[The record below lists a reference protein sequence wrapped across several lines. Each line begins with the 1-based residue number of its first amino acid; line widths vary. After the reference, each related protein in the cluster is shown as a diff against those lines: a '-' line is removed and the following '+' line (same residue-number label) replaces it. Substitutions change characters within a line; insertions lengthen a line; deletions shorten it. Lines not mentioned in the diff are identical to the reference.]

1 MSGRDFALNIE
12 RWVLYGHINIAEDT
26 EGVHFVDKKMQGHV
40 QEVMAEYDK
49 DTKDLER
56 KLNETVKAVAMSEFR
71 KGLEALQDAAR
82 KKLASRAMF
91 WNYTLAKSP
100 LEKHL
105 GVVIDARVNELTR
118 LYTGAALMRLTAAA
132 AKSKVDFLAGLKA
145 ARPRDYLKEA
155 VQQAISK
162 KPPKAGAPDY
172 KALTAAVHALVRAG
186 DQAVTRE
193 ARFAELERDRIGA
206 QYLEEHRR
214 WLTALEDVVL
224 FAHKTLRKA
233 AESSASSCSE
243 SKLKDVGAGN
253 TSTHSP
259 VPQC

>member
-1 MSGRDFALNIE
+1 MVRGAL
-12 RWVLYGHINIAEDT
+12 
-26 EGVHFVDKKMQGHV
+26 
-40 QEVMAEYDK
+40 
-49 DTKDLER
+49 
-56 KLNETVKAVAMSEFR
+56 
-71 KGLEALQDAAR
+71 
-82 KKLASRAMF
+82 
-91 WNYTLAKSP
+91 
-100 LEKHL
+100 
-105 GVVIDARVNELTR
+105 

-214 WLTALEDVVL
+214 WLAALEDVVL

-243 SKLKDVGAGN
+243 SKLKDVGVATFRERCGAGVIEGVERALRERAAQALPAGDAGGDLSRP
-253 TSTHSP
+253 TRIFSFHSLLH
-259 VPQC
+259 VRRGAAFYTCDIHTRAMYT